1 MVAGE
6 SMPAIGQNMAAV
18 FSTEP
23 TGVDGL
29 ALGHAAIPEPA
40 AAFVRVRVHACGLAY
55 ADLLMLHDR
64 YQARPQRPFIPGME
78 VAGEI
83 DAVGE
88 GVTQFAIGDRVFG
101 FVSIGGLAH
110 YAIVPVANCVRMPA
124 TMPYVHGAGFTSTYA
139 TAYHA
144 LKQRADL
151 RAGES
156 LVVLGASGGVGL
168 ATVQI
173 GKAMGA
179 RVIVAAS
186 NAAKLAVAME
196 AGADDGIVYPGDL
209 DSDGARAL
217 TAQMKAAG
225 GGGVDVVCDIVGGA
239 YTEAG
244 LRALAWN
251 GRLLVVGF
259 PAGIASVP
267 MNLPL
272 LKGASIVGVFCGA
285 FMEKQPDAAAR
296 NFEELV
302 ALYEAGAI
310 QPLTSASFPLER
322 CAEAFGLLERREAL
336 GKIVVTMP

>member
-1 MVAGE
+1 MIGE
-6 SMPAIGQNMAAV
+6 SVSMNEQNMVAV
-18 FSTEP
+18 FSGTP
-23 TGVDGL
+23 MGVDGL
-29 ALGHAAIPEPA
+29 SLGQAAKPRPA
-40 AAFVRVRVHACGLAY
+40 AGSLRVRVHACGLAFP
-55 ADLLMLHDR
+55 DLLMLDDR
-64 YQARPQRPFIPGME
+64 YQSRPQRPFIPGME

-83 DAVGE
+83 DAVGD
-88 GVTQFAIGDRVFG
+88 GVTEFAIGERVFG
-101 FVSIGGLAH
+101 FVPIGGLAQ

-124 TMPYVHGAGFTSTYA
+124 AMPYDHGAGFTSTYA

-168 ATVQI
+168 AAVQI

-179 RVIVAAS
+179 RVIAAAS
-186 NAAKLAVAME
+186 NDDKLAVAME
-196 AGADDGIVYPGDL
+196 SGADEGIVYPREL
-209 DSDGARAL
+209 DADGGRAL
-217 TAQMKAAG
+217 TARLKEAG

-239 YTEAG
+239 YTEAA
-244 LRALAWN
+244 LRALAWQ

-272 LKGASIVGVFCGA
+272 LKGASIVGVFCGS
-285 FMEKQPDAAAR
+285 FMEKEPEAAAR
-296 NFEELV
+296 NFSELM

-310 QPLTSASFPLER
+310 EPLTSASFPLDR
-322 CAEAFGLLERREAL
+322 CAEAFGLLARREAL